1 MGEPAGRI
9 DEVVLRKIRGKIVQ
23 GLVRLAGAEPVRAG
37 KGQSNLPEPTEAQRR
52 DAIEKA
58 LTDLKANLVEL
69 SRAIDQSRSQFL
81 EAIVNFRPEK
91 STNDSDLEKLMQ
103 TTRRAIETVATLRA
117 MIPPEDVTRSEPQ
130 KLKDFL
136 DEVRLKAF
144 VEQARQPISELIN
157 EWFPVQKIFVAVHGI
172 GDQFLNETV
181 QSVAVRV
188 CDYVGVPA
196 ALPLGRFHGG
206 GATVTGAFLPDP
218 DRDPP
223 VNCAFAEIYWAD
235 VPRGPASDE
244 HTLEEP
250 KKWARTLVERLRLK
264 APNDPLPID
273 SKWRRAVSKFLKR
286 SATNPA
292 ADAEEARRNDR
303 RLEQL
308 LEELIQGVIVA
319 DRLVFLADK
328 AGLFKFN
335 LKKLLNDYLNDV
347 QVVTEFEDFR
357 KRLLDIFDEVLEKIH
372 RYFYRSEIYIV
383 AHSEGTVVS
392 FMGLLRGISERENR
406 KLTAACALERHDPR
420 PHDDRLSVEQACTV
434 LARAL

>member
-1 MGEPAGRI
+1 
-9 DEVVLRKIRGKIVQ
+9 
-23 GLVRLAGAEPVRAG
+23 
-37 KGQSNLPEPTEAQRR
+37 
-52 DAIEKA
+52 
-58 LTDLKANLVEL
+58 
-69 SRAIDQSRSQFL
+69 
-81 EAIVNFRPEK
+81 
-91 STNDSDLEKLMQ
+91 
-103 TTRRAIETVATLRA
+103 

-144 VEQARQPISELIN
+144 VEQACQPISELIN

-250 KKWARTLVERLRLK
+250 KKWARTLVERLEIK
-264 APNDPLPID
+264 
-273 SKWRRAVSKFLKR
+273 
-286 SATNPA
+286 SA
-292 ADAEEARRNDR
+292 
-303 RLEQL
+303 Q
-308 LEELIQGVIVA
+308 
-319 DRLVFLADK
+319 
-328 AGLFKFN
+328 
-335 LKKLLNDYLNDV
+335 
-347 QVVTEFEDFR
+347 
-357 KRLLDIFDEVLEKIH
+357 
-372 RYFYRSEIYIV
+372 
-383 AHSEGTVVS
+383 
-392 FMGLLRGISERENR
+392 
-406 KLTAACALERHDPR
+406 
-420 PHDDRLSVEQACTV
+420 
-434 LARAL
+434 